1 MHSTFGIDLSSY
13 NIELVHLSRVPYIE
27 PQRYPVGTLFF
38 QFLGS
43 ILLLHEALSK
53 SPPSIL
59 FDTHGQP
66 FGYFLAK
73 LSGIKVIAYVHY
85 PLISSD
91 MISKVREMRPSYNNS
106 SLITS
111 NSGISSLK
119 LAYYYLLLIW
129 YRSVGLWCDL
139 ALCNSSWTHSHIAK
153 LWHCRAKILYPP
165 CDVSNF
171 LQIPLENNRQQIA
184 ISIGQFRP
192 EKDHLLQITAFR
204 LLLQKYPELAQAKL
218 LLVGSCRG
226 QEDENRVLQLKIKAK
241 ELGIERNVEFHVNI
255 RYQEL
260 MQLLA
265 TAQIGLHSMWNE
277 HFGICV
283 VELMASGVVTIAHN
297 SAGPKL
303 DIITHGEDG
312 LLASSPDEYCE
323 AMAEVFRNFEKFN
336 LLRRNAR
343 RKVEKF
349 SQEAFSRD
357 LQSELMK
364 FLI

>member
-1 MHSTFGIDLSSY
+1 M
-13 NIELVHLSRVPYIE
+13 
-27 PQRYPVGTLFF
+27 
-38 QFLGS
+38 
-43 ILLLHEALSK
+43 
-53 SPPSIL
+53 
-59 FDTHGQP
+59 
-66 FGYFLAK
+66 
-73 LSGIKVIAYVHY
+73 
-85 PLISSD
+85 
-91 MISKVREMRPSYNNS
+91 
-106 SLITS
+106 
-111 NSGISSLK
+111 
-119 LAYYYLLLIW
+119 
-129 YRSVGLWCDL
+129 
-139 ALCNSSWTHSHIAK
+139 
-153 LWHCRAKILYPP
+153 
-165 CDVSNF
+165 SNF